1 MTAPLELCL
10 PWPPSVNH
18 YYGNASVKLKATGK
32 HTVIRYITKIGKQY
46 KHDVKIMVDAN
57 GAVSFGN
64 TKVQVLVILHPILG
78 RKKVDIDNYHK
89 ALFDA
94 LEHACVFNND
104 HQIRCLGTVMS
115 HPVHGGRV
123 NITIKELQ

>member
-18 YYGNASVKLKATGK
+18 YYGNAIVRLKATGK
-32 HTVIRYITKIGKQY
+32 LRVVRYITKIGKQF
-46 KHDVKIMVDAN
+46 KHDVKIIVDAN
-57 GAVSFGN
+57 GAVSFGRTN
-64 TKVQVLVILHPILG
+64 VQVMLTLHPILG
-78 RKKVDIDNYHK
+78 RKQVDIDNYHK

-104 HQIRCLGTVMS
+104 RQIKCLGTIMS

>member
-18 YYGNASVKLKATGK
+18 YYGSAVVKLKATGK
-32 HTVIRYITKIGKQY
+32 YTVVKYITKIGKQF

-57 GAVSFGN
+57 GAVSFGS
-64 TKVQVLVILHPILG
+64 TKVQVLVILHPVLG
-78 RKKVDIDNYHK
+78 RKGPDIDNYHK
-89 ALFDA
+89 ALFDS
-94 LEHACVFNND
+94 LEFASVFNND
-104 HQIRCLGTVMS
+104 RQIKCLGTIMS